1 MESKT
6 NFIFWGRNLELWM
19 IIGLC
24 TWFENVREKIERRL
38 WCIYKDIHFLAKGLF
53 SKTVLW
59 GFFRAKYEIFN
70 YMRTFGKIVGSNLL
84 FLLIQYTSLIIYNKE
99 DFFFFLVV
107 FSFFSPFF
115 WMSACVVSYDLI
127 QQNRYLKAGEIF
139 EIILFSSL
147 YRWNVWMKQR

>member
-6 NFIFWGRNLELWM
+6 NLIFGGGRNLELWM

-59 GFFRAKYEIFN
+59 GFFQLYVYFWEDCWEQFVISSYSIHIFD
-70 YMRTFGKIVGSNLL
+70 YLQQRG
-84 FLLIQYTSLIIYNKE
+84 
-99 DFFFFLVV
+99 FFFFLVL
-107 FSFFSPFF
+107 FFSLVPSFECLPVWSVMISYNKIDIWKLERF
-115 WMSACVVSYDLI
+115 SRLFYSAHFTGGMFGWSRDKRFV
-127 QQNRYLKAGEIF
+127 
-139 EIILFSSL
+139 
-147 YRWNVWMKQR
+147 